1 MSRMKFKAVIMAGG
15 SGTRFWPL
23 SRRKKPKQF
32 LPIISQKTMLEET
45 VERIRPLI
53 PAGDIY
59 TVANPE
65 QTKCIQEI
73 LPDLPRQN
81 LLAEPLGKNTAPSLI
96 LATAWLFLQDPE
108 TIIAALPADHLIL
121 DPALFR
127 RKLKAGAAAA
137 AKNDSLVTF
146 GIPPTYPATGYG
158 YIHFDRKKTQ
168 KVRSD
173 TFFAVREFKEK
184 PNARLAQI
192 FLKQGDHYWNSGMF
206 LWRAEVFAAKLKK
219 SVPSFFPFW
228 EEMLGALKK
237 RKKQA
242 LVEVFK
248 KMPSLSIDY
257 ALMEKAEGVL
267 VCEGNFGWS
276 DVGAWSSLADI
287 WPRDAKG
294 NAALSET
301 VVLDSE
307 GCLVYNPGKLTS
319 LIGVEDLIIVN
330 TEDALLVCHK
340 DQDQKVREI
349 IEQIRKKGKPE
360 YL

>member
-1 MSRMKFKAVIMAGG
+1 MSRTKLKAVIMAGG

-32 LPIISQKTMLEET
+32 LPIISRKTMLEET
-45 VERIRPLI
+45 VKRIQPLI
-53 PAGDIY
+53 PAGDIF

-65 QTKCIQEI
+65 QTKSIQNI
-73 LPDLPRQN
+73 LPGLPKEN

-108 TIIAALPADHLIL
+108 TVVAALPADHLIT

-127 RKLKAGAAAA
+127 RKLKAGAAAVA
-137 AKNDSLVTF
+137 NGDNLVTF
-146 GIPPTYPATGYG
+146 GIPPTFPATGYG
-158 YIHFDRKKTQ
+158 YIHFDREKTR
-168 KVRSD
+168 KVLGD

-184 PNARLAQI
+184 PNAKLARL
-192 FLKQGDHYWNSGMF
+192 FLKEGNHYWNSGMF
-206 LWRAEVFAAKLKK
+206 LWRAEVFAAKLKTFA
-219 SVPSFFPFW
+219 PAFFPYW
-228 EEMLGALKK
+228 EETLDALKK

-242 LVEVFK
+242 LVSVFE

-276 DVGAWSSLADI
+276 DVGAWSSLAGI
-287 WPRDAKG
+287 WPRDEKG
-294 NAALSET
+294 NAAQGEI

-340 DQDQKVREI
+340 NLDQKVRNI
-349 IEQIRKKGKPE
+349 IELIRNRGKTE